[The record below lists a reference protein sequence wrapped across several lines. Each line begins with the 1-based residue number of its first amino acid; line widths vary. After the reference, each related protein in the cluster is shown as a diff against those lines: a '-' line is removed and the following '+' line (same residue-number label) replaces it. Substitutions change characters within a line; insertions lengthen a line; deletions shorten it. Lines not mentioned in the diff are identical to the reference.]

1 MGKGLKVNMNYV
13 NFVLLVVV
21 LILVVVCCVKK
32 PTEGLMSPWPQDV
45 HSRLTECQEKRDLCW
60 KNKKAADDT
69 IEELKKDLG
78 ALGQGGAYDG
88 GGQRV
93 EGDRENDGEKRV
105 GELGALEELRRTVI

>member
-1 MGKGLKVNMNYV
+1 MGKSFDMNIA

-88 GGQRV
+88 VSER
-93 EGDRENDGEKRV
+93 EIDREGGTSERNGWVNSGRS
-105 GELGALEELRRTVI
+105 RS